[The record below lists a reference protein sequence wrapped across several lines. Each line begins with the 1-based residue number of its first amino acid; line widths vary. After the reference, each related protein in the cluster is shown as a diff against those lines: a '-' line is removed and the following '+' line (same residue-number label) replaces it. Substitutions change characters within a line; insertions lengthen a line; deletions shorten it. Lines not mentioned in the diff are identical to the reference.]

1 MKENGLNLWK
11 LNYIWKEIL
20 NDELNWTKYI
30 FLNLIKLNTIQLN
43 WIQQFDFKF
52 NWIEFKINQ
61 RKMGCKLVEKV
72 WKLRYIHEHCV
83 AKKKFQKYTNIK
95 NHICMPL
102 YMGTD

>member
-43 WIQQFDFKF
+43 WIQQFDFKL

-61 RKMGCKLVEKV
+61 RKMGCKLVEKGMEIKIYS
-72 WKLRYIHEHCV
+72 WTLCC
-83 AKKKFQKYTNIK
+83 KKKFKNIQ
-95 NHICMPL
+95 I
-102 YMGTD
+102 